1 MKRTPYQMDQR
12 VFKWMRP
19 LFLAGSFA
27 RRSFLP
33 ELRGWGTGVLC
44 ECPLATMHELLGD
57 TRIVSLC
64 KGAPIVIGHVPG
76 TGRSGDTR
84 VEAGIVT
91 GRWRFRNGTVG
102 HVQQGTVLLGVPFVG
117 FVTGEGHF
125 NSKLS
130 ANKKGNFPLDVPGSF
145 HPRREISQTEG
156 RARTPELSGISRNSF
171 LGVKS

>member
-33 ELRGWGTGVLC
+33 ELRGWGPGVLC

-64 KGAPIVIGHVPG
+64 KGASIVIGHVPG

-91 GRWRFRNGTVG
+91 GRRRFRNGTVG
-102 HVQQGTVLLGVPFVG
+102 HVQQRTVLLGVPFVG
-117 FVTGEGHF
+117 FVADVGHF
-125 NSKLS
+125 DWSWIVLQEES
-130 ANKKGNFPLDVPGSF
+130 VAAERKKGTSRYYSF
-145 HPRREISQTEG
+145 IVTSPSSI
-156 RARTPELSGISRNSF
+156 
-171 LGVKS
+171 